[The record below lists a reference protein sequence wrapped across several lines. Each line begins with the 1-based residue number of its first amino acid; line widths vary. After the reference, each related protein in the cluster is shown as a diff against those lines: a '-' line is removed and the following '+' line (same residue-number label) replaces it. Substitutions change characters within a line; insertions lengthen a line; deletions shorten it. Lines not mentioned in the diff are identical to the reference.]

1 MNPRVEQLAENVTL
15 YCGDCREIVRE
26 IADADALVSDPPYG
40 MAWNTDSTRFS
51 GGDPSRNNRKR
62 GDGKAS
68 WGAIV
73 LDDKPFD
80 PAPWLA
86 FPETILWGANHY
98 AERLPRGTTLVWA
111 KKGTAAWG
119 TFLSDAE
126 IGWQSGGHGVYC
138 KHVEFQGGLQRKAEN
153 NGREAAH
160 PTQKPIALMEWCIG
174 RLRGGRHILDPFM
187 GSGTTGVA
195 AVRLGRRFSGIEIEP
210 KYFDTACRRIS
221 DELRRPRLF
230 AEPVAVHVQEALL

>member
-1 MNPRVEQLAENVTL
+1 MAHRVEHLAEGVTL
-15 YCGDCREIVRE
+15 YQGDCREV
-26 IADADALVSDPPYG
+26 AAAVTDADALVSDPPYG

-73 LDDKPFD
+73 LDDEPFD
-80 PAPWLA
+80 PAPWLRY
-86 FPETILWGANHY
+86 PETILWGANHY

-160 PTQKPIALMEWCIG
+160 PTQKPITLMEWCIG
-174 RLRGGRHILDPFM
+174 RLKGGQHILDPFM

-230 AEPVAVHVQEALL
+230 AEPTAMPVQEALL